1 MNKFFYT
8 IIGAVFLIACSKQPK
23 NQFTKIT
30 VPKEN
35 FKISYLKGFKKNE
48 DAAGEKISYIDTLK
62 YKKKFPLCIIEVGQG
77 QRRIFLYAPLGAN
90 IDITAKDGEFHF
102 SGDYK
107 MENEFLQ
114 QLDTTCFR
122 PMMDS
127 TMSYIYMNPEKEKI
141 VMSMVDSIHNA
152 ARDLIEQHQAHLDAE
167 FVRLMHKNILYTAA
181 YYKDHYQKLLI
192 SDFKDYKAT
201 DSLYD
206 YRASIPLEDEEALEF
221 DIYLNY
227 VSSTIGI
234 SYAKDKLQSSVEKIN
249 SLASEK
255 IKFALLSE
263 FLRIYIGLQGINEI
277 SQRIYDDYI
286 QKYPH
291 AKREVKEIYA
301 KKIKTAVGEIAPDFT
316 AYKTDGKEVSLS
328 DFRGKLV
335 YVDFW
340 ATWCGPCQDEIPHL
354 KKLEKQYH
362 DKEIVFL
369 SVSLDPDNLKKEW
382 KEMIKKESLAGVQVR
397 SQGGFKSNAAQQ
409 YGILGIPTFL
419 LIGKQGEIISF
430 PAPRPSS
437 GEGTSVKN
445 LIDRHL

>member
-48 DAAGEKISYIDTLK
+48 DTAGEKISYTDTLK
-62 YKKKFPLCIIEVGQG
+62 HKKFFPIMYCEVGQG
-77 QRRIFLYAPLGAN
+77 QYRVFLYAPLGAN
-90 IDITAKDGEFHF
+90 VDITAKDGDFHF

-107 MENEFLQ
+107 IENEFLQ
-114 QLDTTCFR
+114 QLDTTFFR
-122 PMMDS
+122 PMIGSAMYD
-127 TMSYIYMNPEKEKI
+127 IYRSPEKI
-141 VMSMVDSIHNA
+141 AVSMVDSIYNA
-152 ARDLIEQHQAHLDAE
+152 AKDLIEQHQAHLDAE
-167 FVRLMHKNILYTAA
+167 FVRLIHKNILYTAA
-181 YYKDHYQKLLI
+181 NYKNDYQNMLI
-192 SDFKDYKAT
+192 RRFKDYKAT

-221 DIYLNY
+221 DSYLNY
-227 VSSTIGI
+227 VSSTIGM
-234 SYAKDKLQSSVEKIN
+234 SYATDKLQSSVEKIN

-255 IKFALLSE
+255 IKFELLSML
-263 FLRIYIGLQGINEI
+263 LRGYIGYQGINET
-277 SQRIYDDYI
+277 SQRIYDNYI

-301 KKIKTAVGEIAPDFT
+301 KKIKTAVGKIAPDFT
-316 AYKTDGKEVSLS
+316 VYKTDGKEVSLS

-340 ATWCGPCQDEIPHL
+340 ATWCGPCKYEIPHL

-362 DKEIVFL
+362 DKEIVFM
-369 SVSLDPDNLKKEW
+369 SVSLDSDEDKEKW
-382 KEMIKKESLAGVQVR
+382 KEMVKQESLTGVQVR
-397 SQGGFKSNAAQQ
+397 AQGGFGSNAAQQ
-409 YGILGIPTFL
+409 YSISGIPTFL
-419 LIGKQGEIISF
+419 LIGKQGEIISCQ
-430 PAPRPSS
+430 APRPSS
-437 GEGTSVKN
+437 GEAGN
-445 LIDRHL
+445 LINRYL